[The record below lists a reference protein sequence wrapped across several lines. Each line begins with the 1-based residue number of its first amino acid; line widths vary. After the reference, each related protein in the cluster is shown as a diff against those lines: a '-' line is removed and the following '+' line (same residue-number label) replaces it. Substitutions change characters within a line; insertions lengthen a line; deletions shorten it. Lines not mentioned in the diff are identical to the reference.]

1 VAFHWDLVR
10 FNDCPN
16 SHPIKIANK
25 PDIINLRDRAE
36 SGGAALTIILA
47 EVNALDHINA
57 KAIPNMSTRN
67 GYRSF
72 KIKKVAF
79 LATFLENH

>member
-1 VAFHWDLVR
+1 MAFHWDLVS

-16 SHPIKIANK
+16 RHPIPIANK
-25 PDIINLRDRAE
+25 PDTKNLSDKAE

-57 KAIPNMSTRN
+57 KAIPNTSTRN
-67 GYRSF
+67 LYGSF
-72 KIKKVAF
+72 KMKEVAD
-79 LATFLENH
+79 